1 MISRNIETGTRNG
14 RSFIKKGHKQIFRKD
29 KNMFSEKLIK
39 KLVVI
44 ECYFHSKKDIPFIIY
59 LLEFYLFPY
68 DVTWNYVLIH
78 ELYM

>member
-1 MISRNIETGTRNG
+1 
-14 RSFIKKGHKQIFRKD
+14 
-29 KNMFSEKLIK
+29 MFSEKLIK

-44 ECYFHSKKDIPFIIY
+44 ECYFHGKNDIPFIIY